1 MGNRLSVVIDTYNKA
16 ADLPRCL
23 ESIKDMA
30 SEIVIC
36 DEGST
41 DDTLEIARRFN
52 ARIINHEKVDF
63 VELIR
68 NFEVGEA
75 KGDWILVLDPDEE
88 VTPLLAKK
96 IIQIINKP
104 QGDHYYIPRKN
115 IIFGKWMKNS
125 RWWPDMNLRL
135 FKKNTVTW
143 SNVIHEQP
151 KAVGV
156 GVNLDEDEDLAI
168 IHHHYTTIDEYL
180 ERMGRYTTQQ
190 ALNKLNTNYK
200 FKWQDLISKP
210 VAEFLSRYFFGKGY
224 KDGVHGLVV
233 AMLQSF
239 SELVLYIKIWQIL
252 GFEEKEIGVDQVV
265 KLMKTQ
271 EKDIHYWQNDA
282 IYNVTGNVFSRIK
295 RKLRV

>member
-1 MGNRLSVVIDTYNKA
+1 MANRLSVVIDTYNKA
-16 ADLPRCL
+16 TDLPRCL
-23 ESIKDMA
+23 ESIKNIA
-30 SEIVIC
+30 SEIIVC

-41 DDTLEIARRFN
+41 DGTLEIAKRFK
-52 ARIINHEKVDF
+52 ARIINHKKVDF

-68 NFEVGEA
+68 NYEVGEA
-75 KGDWILVLDPDEE
+75 SGDWILVLDPDEE
-88 VTPLLAKK
+88 VSPLLAKK
-96 IIQIINKP
+96 ILQIISQP
-104 QGDHYYIPRKN
+104 QGDYYFIPRKN
-115 IIFGKWMKNS
+115 IIFGKWMRNS

-151 KAVGV
+151 KAVGI
-156 GVNLDEDEDLAI
+156 GVNLDDNEDLAI

-190 ALNKLNTNYK
+190 ALYKLNSDHK

-210 VAEFLSRYFFGKGY
+210 VSEFLSRYFFGKGY
-224 KDGVHGLVV
+224 RDGVHGLVV

-239 SELVLYIKIWQIL
+239 SELVVYIKIWQNL
-252 GFEEKEIGVDQVV
+252 GFEEKEVNVDQVI
-265 KLMKTQ
+265 KLMKTH
-271 EKDIHYWQNDA
+271 EKEIHYWQNDA